1 MIRVANKRSLLI
13 LFALISLLQ
22 CARGN
27 VSQDSTHLVLYVS
40 SSQGN
45 DRNDG
50 HTEKTPLR
58 TIKKALRLRN
68 NHLHLLLKC
77 EDVFFESISGIS
89 DCIVESYGHGEKP
102 VLCGF
107 KILKNA
113 IAWEKDTLPGVW
125 RLDMACENNFAGFSM
140 KDASDKACFNNI
152 GCLYDSENDR
162 LYGRLVKSKK
172 SMSKEGDFYTS
183 SAYTR
188 NKVSF
193 RYLYFK
199 FDKNP
204 ECLGNL
210 CFSTYNHGIYN
221 IKRCIIRN
229 IAIVGFARHGMNS
242 INHSEILNC
251 RIDIIGGSILIG
263 YKYWVR
269 YGNGIQCWIANV
281 PVGYNTIKDCTIS
294 RTYDC
299 GSTIQ
304 GKGSNMSNPVKIRF
318 INNKFIFC
326 RQAFEHWLSPADGRN
341 LDYADCEFSH
351 NICFMMGDN
360 QFDTP
365 LPQDANLLSY
375 DKENRGLNI
384 CENLFYGASYYCG
397 QAFATRISGNKVYV
411 YRGQYL
417 NHYHGAKNYPT
428 IYATS
433 KKDIEAYKNRV
444 KDRSEIHLLDRD
456 SKIDRKMK
464 QKLLERIDYRPVRL
478 VINKYIQ

>member
-1 MIRVANKRSLLI
+1 MIRDANKKSPLI
-13 LFALISLLQ
+13 LLALISLLQ
-22 CARGN
+22 CAWGN
-27 VSQDSTHLVLYVS
+27 ASQDSTRLTLYVS

-45 DRNDG
+45 DGNDG
-50 HTEKTPLR
+50 LTEKTPLR

-68 NHLHLLLKC
+68 DNLYLLLKC

-89 DCIVESYGHGEKP
+89 DCIVESYGQGEKP

-107 KILKNA
+107 RILKNVM
-113 IAWEKDTLPGVW
+113 AWENDTLPGVW
-125 RLDMACENNFAGFSM
+125 RLDMTREENFAGFSM
-140 KDASDKACFNNI
+140 EDASDKACFNNI
-152 GCLYDSENDR
+152 GCLYDNENDR

-229 IAIVGFARHGMNS
+229 IAIVGFARHGIRS
-242 INHSEILNC
+242 IDHSEIRNC
-251 RIDIIGGSILIG
+251 HIDIIGGSILVG

-269 YGNGIQCWIANV
+269 YGNGIECWITNA
-281 PVGYNTIKDCTIS
+281 PVGYNTITDCTIS

-326 RQAFEHWLSPADGRN
+326 RQAFEHWLSPADGRALN
-341 LDYADCEFSH
+341 YTDCEFSH

-375 DKENRGLNI
+375 DKENRGLSI
-384 CENLFYGASYYCG
+384 CGNLFYGASYYCG
-397 QAFATRISGNKVYV
+397 CAFATNMSGNKAYV
-411 YRGQYL
+411 YRGKYL
-417 NHYHGAKNYPT
+417 NHYHGVKNYPT

-433 KKDIEAYKNRV
+433 EKDIEAYQDRV

-456 SKIDRKMK
+456 SKTDRKMK
-464 QKLLERIDYRPVRL
+464 RKLLKKIDYRPVRL
-478 VINKYIQ
+478 VVDKYIQ